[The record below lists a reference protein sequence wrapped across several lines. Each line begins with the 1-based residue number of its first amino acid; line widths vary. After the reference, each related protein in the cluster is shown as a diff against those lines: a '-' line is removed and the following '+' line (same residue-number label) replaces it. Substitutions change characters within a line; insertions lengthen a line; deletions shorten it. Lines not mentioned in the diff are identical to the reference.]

1 MKANEMEERFD
12 NGEDVL
18 EYFDLSTMTRPN
30 LVPQAL
36 TVNFPTGIVTK
47 LDEEAKRLGVT
58 RDSLI
63 NAWVAEH
70 LSLSEEQKKAS

>member
-1 MKANEMEERFD
+1 MKASEMEERFD

-18 EYFDLSTMTRPN
+18 DYFDLSKPSRPN
-30 LVPQAL
+30 LVPQTLHVDFPAGL
-36 TVNFPTGIVTK
+36 VNR

-63 NAWVAEH
+63 NDWIAER
-70 LSLSEEQKKAS
+70 LSSSEEQKRAS